1 MKSRLV
7 KIIKSQSGTSRI
19 IYIFGLITLALVIV
33 AFISFTNRKVDSVM
47 NKVDKEQVIFAE
59 RQAEIEFQQNR
70 KAFSL
75 VFDTENKKFVDKKTA
90 RSTVKPYGTSKEH
103 KGMYLLVTV
112 DEEGDV
118 SSQWISP

>member
-1 MKSRLV
+1 MKMRLL
-7 KIIKSQSGTSRI
+7 KKIKSQSGTSRI
-19 IYIFGLITLALVIV
+19 IYIFGLIALALGII
-33 AFISFTNRKVDSVM
+33 AFISFTNRKVDSGM

-59 RQAEIEFQQNR
+59 RQAEIEFQQKR

-90 RSTVKPYGTSKEH
+90 RSTVKPYGTSNEH